1 MSAANDSP
9 QLVEP
14 RADFERLTAKLFKT
28 SHHVEAPFRRRK
40 TRQELID
47 SHECLNCSTERSPAE
62 GGGAAPNTRTH
73 SLPTGDGPWR

>member
-9 QLVEP
+9 QLVET

-47 SHECLNCSTERSPAE
+47 SHEWFELLDRARPGRGRRRGT
-62 GGGAAPNTRTH
+62 
-73 SLPTGDGPWR
+73 